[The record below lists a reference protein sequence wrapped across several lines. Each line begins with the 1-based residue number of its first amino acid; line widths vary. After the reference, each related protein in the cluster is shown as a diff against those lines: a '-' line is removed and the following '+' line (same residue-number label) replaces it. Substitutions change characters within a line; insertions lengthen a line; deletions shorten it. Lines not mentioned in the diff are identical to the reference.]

1 MLSRY
6 SKKIQRFL
14 RDEDGP
20 TAVEYA
26 ILLGLLVLAM
36 AASISYV
43 GLGVRDAHETIS
55 TSINEAV
62 NE

>member
-6 SKKIQRFL
+6 SNKIYRFM

-26 ILLGLLVLAM
+26 ILLGLITLAM
-36 AASISYV
+36 VASISYV
-43 GLGVRDAHETIS
+43 GIGVRDAHENIS

-62 NE
+62 NN

>member
-1 MLSRY
+1 MLGRY
-6 SKKIQRFL
+6 SKKISRFI

-26 ILLGLLVLAM
+26 ILLGLIVLAI
-36 AASISYV
+36 AASVSYV
-43 GLGVRDAHETIS
+43 GLGVRNAHETIG
-55 TSINEAV
+55 TAINEAV

>member
-1 MLSRY
+1 MLSRF
-6 SKKIQRFL
+6 SKKIYRL
-14 RDEDGP
+14 MRDEDGP

-26 ILLGLLVLAM
+26 ILLGLITLAM

-43 GLGVRDAHETIS
+43 GLGVREAHETIS
-55 TSINEAV
+55 TSINDAL